1 MLLTGQYN
9 FNCHRLLTDLRVNTV
24 PNLNVLL
31 IHLCVFNQ
39 THIYRTEQFLLSWR
53 TSRMEEERKDE
64 IIKEKNKFERN

>member
-1 MLLTGQYN
+1 
-9 FNCHRLLTDLRVNTV
+9 
-24 PNLNVLL
+24 
-31 IHLCVFNQ
+31 VFNQ